1 MAVMYCRV
9 GSEEQMKRMPKKWG
23 YARVSTNGQAANG
36 NSLEDQKNKLLDAG
50 CDEVVDE
57 AFTGTKMDRPK
68 FTKLMGELQEG
79 DTLVVCKLDRFA
91 RTASEGSELVKSLL
105 ARGVNVHILNM
116 GLIENTPTG
125 RLILNVLLSFAEF
138 ERDMIVERTSEG
150 KAVKRAT
157 DPNYKEG
164 RKALEIPREYYWM
177 YDEVVNNRMTV
188 KDACAFLGISRSTW
202 YKWGKQEAVIV

>member
-1 MAVMYCRV
+1 MA
-9 GSEEQMKRMPKKWG
+9 KRKG
-23 YARVSTNGQAANG
+23 YGRVSSKGQEQNG
-36 NSLEDQKNKLLDAG
+36 NSLEDQKNKLIEAG
-50 CDEVVDE
+50 CAEEDIVLETY
-57 AFTGTKMDRPK
+57 TGTKMNRPK
-68 FTKLMGELQEG
+68 FTKLLDELEPG

-125 RLILNVLLSFAEF
+125 RLILNVFLSFAEF

-157 DPNYKEG
+157 DPDFKEG
-164 RKALEIPREYYWM
+164 RPRREIPEEFFECLEKTLAGM
-177 YDEVVNNRMTV
+177 ASVNESCE
-188 KDACAFLGISRSTW
+188 KLGIHRTQW
-202 YKWGKQEAVIV
+202 YRWKNDIADGCRA

>member
-1 MAVMYCRV
+1 MA
-9 GSEEQMKRMPKKWG
+9 KRKG
-23 YARVSTNGQAANG
+23 YGRVSSKGQEQNG
-36 NSLEDQKNKLLDAG
+36 NSLADQERQLKEAG
-50 CDEVVDE
+50 CDEIILE
-57 AFTGTKMDRPK
+57 TYTGTKMDRPK
-68 FTKLMGELQEG
+68 FGKLVEGLEEG

-150 KAVKRAT
+150 KALAKAT
-157 DPNYKEG
+157 NPDFKEG
-164 RKALEIPREYYWM
+164 RPRR
-177 YDEVVNNRMTV
+177 EVPAEFFELLKSDVSV
-188 KDACAFLGISRSTW
+188 ADACKRLGIHRTQW
-202 YKWGKQEAVIV
+202 YRWKNEVSCRA